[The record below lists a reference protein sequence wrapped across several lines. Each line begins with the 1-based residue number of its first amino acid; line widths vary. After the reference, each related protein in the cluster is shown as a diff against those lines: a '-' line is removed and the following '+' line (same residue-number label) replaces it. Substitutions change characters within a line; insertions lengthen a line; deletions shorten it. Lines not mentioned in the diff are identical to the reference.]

1 MWLAAEH
8 HYHRSVSVSI
18 HCLSIINKS
27 SPVVKII
34 SVFILY
40 SDMFQDESS
49 KSLIIYDNLSACDC
63 MSYVFY
69 GIISVRDSPRY
80 V

>member
-34 SVFILY
+34 SV
-40 SDMFQDESS
+40 
-49 KSLIIYDNLSACDC
+49 LSACDC